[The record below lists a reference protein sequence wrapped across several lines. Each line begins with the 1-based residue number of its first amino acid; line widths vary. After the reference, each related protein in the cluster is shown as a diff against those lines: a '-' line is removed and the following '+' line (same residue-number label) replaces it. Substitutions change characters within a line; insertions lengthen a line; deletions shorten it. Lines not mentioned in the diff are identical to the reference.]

1 MAVQPLFGQ
10 LSDIFGRRWPMITAV
25 SLLILGSAISG
36 AATSGS
42 MLITGRSVQG
52 IGGGGIGLLIELVVC
67 DLVPLRER
75 SKFMAIVM
83 MTFSLGTSIGPFIGG
98 IIVQK
103 SNWRWVFYLN
113 LPIGGVALGL
123 LVVFLQVRYERKMS
137 LKDKMRRIDF
147 VGNAI
152 LILSSLA
159 ILIALTDAGAKATWS
174 SWRII
179 LPLALGFT
187 GLIIFGFYESSKFP
201 TEPTVPPRLFT
212 NRTTVIA
219 YILSFVMAI
228 TGLWEIYFLPVYFQ
242 AVKGSTP
249 SGSGVQVLP
258 TFMFLLPAAIT
269 GGFLT
274 TKFGR
279 YRPLHLIGYALLT
292 ISFGLL
298 STLTSSSGAAAWVL
312 YQAIAAIGS
321 GLVLSSV
328 LAALQADLDDAG
340 NASSTAVFAF
350 IRNFG
355 AVWGIDN
362 PGGSLQQSV

>member
-1 MAVQPLFGQ
+1 
-10 LSDIFGRRWPMITAV
+10 
-25 SLLILGSAISG
+25 
-36 AATSGS
+36 
-42 MLITGRSVQG
+42 
-52 IGGGGIGLLIELVVC
+52 
-67 DLVPLRER
+67 
-75 SKFMAIVM
+75 
-83 MTFSLGTSIGPFIGG
+83 
-98 IIVQK
+98 
-103 SNWRWVFYLN
+103 VFYLN

-123 LVVFLQVRYERKMS
+123 LVVFLQVRYEKKMT

-152 LILSSLA
+152 LILSSVA

-179 LPLALGFT
+179 LPLSLDFA
-187 GLIIFGFYESSKFP
+187 GLIIFYFYESSKFP

-212 NRTTVIA
+212 NRATVIA
-219 YILSFVMAI
+219 YILSLVMAI

-249 SGSGVQVLP
+249 SRSGVQVLP
-258 TFMFLLPAAIT
+258 TFMFLLPAAIS

-279 YRPLHLIGYALLT
+279 YKPLHIIGYALLT

-298 STLTSSSGAAAWVL
+298 STLTLTSSTAAWVL

-328 LAALQADLDDAG
+328 LAALQADLDDAD

-355 AVWGIDN
+355 AVWGLTIPAAVFNNQFDRLAFKISD
-362 PGGSLQQSV
+362 PAVRALFVGGNADSQASRKFISSFEGEAREEIVQTYTDTLRLVRQVTIPICGFCFFLAFGEREIKLRTELKTEYGMKMKEKTVGDILEASN

>member
-1 MAVQPLFGQ
+1 
-10 LSDIFGRRWPMITAV
+10 MITAV

-42 MLITGRSVQG
+42 MLIAGRSVQG

-103 SNWRWVFYLN
+103 SSWRWVFYLN

-123 LVVFLQVRYERKMS
+123 LVVFLQVRYEKKMT

-152 LILSSLA
+152 LILSSVA

-179 LPLALGFT
+179 LRPALGFA
-187 GLIIFGFYESSKFP
+187 GLITFGFYESSKFP
-201 TEPTVPPRLFT
+201 TEPTIPPRLFT

-219 YILSFVMAI
+219 CILSFVMAI
-228 TGLWEIYFLPVYFQ
+228 TGLWEIYFPPVYFQ
-242 AVKGSTP
+242 AVKGSNP
-249 SGSGVQVLP
+249 SRSGVQVLP
-258 TFMFLLPAAIT
+258 TFMFLLPAAIS

-274 TKFGR
+274 T
-279 YRPLHLIGYALLT
+279 
-292 ISFGLL
+292 
-298 STLTSSSGAAAWVL
+298 SSGV
-312 YQAIAAIGS
+312 I
-321 GLVLSSV
+321 
-328 LAALQADLDDAG
+328 
-340 NASSTAVFAF
+340 
-350 IRNFG
+350 
-355 AVWGIDN
+355 N
-362 PGGSLQQSV
+362 PSI